1 MRLLPLGVL
10 VWLTACQN
18 SSMQQSVKHT
28 DSACLPS
35 KVLLL
40 PSLDTSNL
48 DADNQAFWIL
58 LGDSS
63 SQYWSLLKHA
73 AVFAQQNNI
82 LFDSLDRHFDA
93 QQHTVVVNQ
102 SSEDEMYR
110 GEYFPRR
117 QTGTFMSIEPFSSYF
132 PTYKGTA
139 MIEVLGI
146 YDQVDSACI
155 AMKQFPN
162 ARMKTCKLYMG
173 CLH

>member
-1 MRLLPLGVL
+1 MRILLLVVL
-10 VWLTACQN
+10 CWLTACQN
-18 SSMQQSVKHT
+18 ASMQQSVRHT

-40 PSLDTSNL
+40 PSLDTSHL

-58 LGDSS
+58 VGDSS

-73 AVFAQQNNI
+73 AVFAQQNKI
-82 LFDSLDRHFDA
+82 LFDSLERHFA
-93 QQHTVVVNQ
+93 PEKHTVVVDQ
-102 SSEDEMYR
+102 TSEDEMYR

-117 QTGTFMSIEPFSSYF
+117 QTGTFMSIEPYSSYF
-132 PTYKGTA
+132 PSYKGNA
-139 MIEVLGI
+139 MLEVLGI
-146 YDQVDSACI
+146 YDQADSASY

-162 ARMKTCKLYMG
+162 ASMKTCKLYMG